1 MNEQNVV
8 YQVTIGGM
16 DKNRAKKGQRRAW
29 MGASYEG
36 RSEVIRP

>member
-8 YQVTIGGM
+8 YQGTKGGM
-16 DKNRAKKGQRRAW
+16 DKNKAKKGQRRAW
-29 MGASYEG
+29 IGGSYEG